1 MYQHYYRGTT
11 MTNIEEISETKN
23 KNKSVRKDLLEA
35 KKLYKSKNY
44 QEAFNLYE
52 SLYQDFPELFSKW
65 DKIFFSWSIYQLKVK
80 NQEDEVEMVENV
92 ELITELIPQ
101 GDLNNSPVCAY
112 TLSVFKVMNILKDN
126 NDWEYMIYWLDKLN
140 PDLLDEKQ
148 GQGHDRL
155 FASNR
160 EKYYN
165 FASKAFYECGEFQ
178 ECIDVSKKAL
188 ESLSNFTNDSDV
200 WYNWRIAKSLK
211 ELGQNEES
219 LTYLNEVSKIKRD
232 WFVSK
237 EIAENY
243 YILNDTENA
252 LKYITNAVLTNDP
265 DNIKVNLY
273 YLAYKILKDEDPE
286 IALRHA
292 ELFTALKLQS
302 DANIPEE
309 IEDLLIDEDLLDLKE
324 LQKQIKTYWSNF
336 KFKDQELQYGTIT
349 KVFEHGKSGFITS
362 IDDESLYFNAYEFK
376 DNKNF
381 MKVGQYVSFYTQ
393 KGFDKSKNR
402 ESTNAVNIKRGE

>member
-1 MYQHYYRGTT
+1 
-11 MTNIEEISETKN
+11 MTNINEITEN
-23 KNKSVRKDLLEA
+23 KERNKAVRKDLLEA

-44 QEAFNLYE
+44 QEALNIYE
-52 SLYQDFPELFSKW
+52 SLYQQYSDLFNKW
-65 DKIFFSWSIYQLKVK
+65 DNIFYSWSIYQLNVK
-80 NQEDEVEMVENV
+80 NQENEVELFDNV

-112 TLSVFKVMNILKDN
+112 TLSVFKVLNYLKDT

-148 GQGHDRL
+148 GHGNDIV

-160 EKYYN
+160 EKYFN
-165 FASKAFYECGEFQ
+165 FASKAYLECGDFE
-178 ECIDVSKKAL
+178 ECIEVSRKAL
-188 ESLSNFTNDSDV
+188 NSLENFTNSSDV

-211 ELGQNEES
+211 ELGQNEEA
-219 LTYLNEVSKIKRD
+219 LTYLKEVSKVKRD

-252 LKYITNAVLTNDP
+252 LEYVCNAVLTNDP
-265 DNIKVNLY
+265 AKIKVNLY
-273 YLAYKILKDEDPE
+273 YLAYNILKDDSPE
-286 IALRHA
+286 IALKHA
-292 ELFTALKLQS
+292 ELFTALKIQTEAALP
-302 DANIPEE
+302 DDIEE
-309 IEDLLIDEDLLDLKE
+309 LFIDEDTLDVNVLE
-324 LQKQIKTYWSNF
+324 KQIKDYWSDF
-336 KFKDQELQYGTIT
+336 KFKNQELQYGTIT
-349 KVFEHGKSGFITS
+349 KVFEHGRSGFITS

-376 DNKNF
+376 DDRNL

-393 KGFDKSKNR
+393 KSFDKSKNR
-402 ESTNAVNIKRGE
+402 ESVNAVNIKRGD